1 MIKSSGFRIFA
12 SNCDEQH
19 KQLERIIQD
28 DSNNI
33 TRR

>member
-12 SNCDEQH
+12 NDCEQFH
-19 KQLERIIQD
+19 RKLERIIKD

-33 TRR
+33 T